1 VFCALSNG
9 ASGMRV
15 EPADSFGSVAAWV
28 AAVSWGVRCLA
39 ADEVDERACGGW
51 GGALA
56 APDERYGETNGGVQ
70 AAYFE
75 GRPVE
80 GSDRPGE
87 DRGGEAAGGERS
99 QKEGVA
105 AFEGEA
111 EWLAGGGEEL
121 VQDERDGRAAP
132 GRDDRA
138 LGEVGDGDVGGGGG
152 AFGSEAGD
160 YFVVAQVLDGEF
172 VGGVAGEEAEGGVEV
187 VGGETAVHVGGDAL
201 AQAGLDAGVS
211 LAEACEQSGDVEV
224 ACGVERADPDVATQD
239 AAELVDL
246 LACAVQF
253 GEDAAGSGGDHLSGL
268 GGGDP
273 SARALEQ
280 GCAEFSFELSDLV
293 RERRLGDV
301 ELFGRAGEM
310 AVTGDRFDALE
321 LPKLHANDRRT
332 RLLH

>member
-99 QKEGVA
+99 QKEGRR
-105 AFEGEA
+105 EPGE
-111 EWLAGGGEEL
+111 
-121 VQDERDGRAAP
+121 QPAAP
-132 GRDDRA
+132 GVARQDRA
-138 LGEVGDGDVGGGGG
+138 HRSVQTSSRATRQL
-152 AFGSEAGD
+152 
-160 YFVVAQVLDGEF
+160 VLTKSPLI
-172 VGGVAGEEAEGGVEV
+172 A
-187 VGGETAVHVGGDAL
+187 AVRD
-201 AQAGLDAGVS
+201 
-211 LAEACEQSGDVEV
+211 
-224 ACGVERADPDVATQD
+224 
-239 AAELVDL
+239 
-246 LACAVQF
+246 
-253 GEDAAGSGGDHLSGL
+253 
-268 GGGDP
+268 
-273 SARALEQ
+273 
-280 GCAEFSFELSDLV
+280 
-293 RERRLGDV
+293 RR
-301 ELFGRAGEM
+301 GRAYGE
-310 AVTGDRFDALE
+310 ATHRCPSTSLRAGRRFE
-321 LPKLHANDRRT
+321 STRRQWAA
-332 RLLH
+332 RHGRRHWGPS